1 MTNSSIH
8 KNDAMNKTVAAQSIL
23 FKELP
28 AHHLDAVLAIAVEK
42 AFEKGELIFSEGD
55 PGNGFFIVAEGQVKI
70 YKLSM
75 EGKEHILHI
84 FGPGEPFGEVP
95 VFSGDVFPASAEA
108 VKQCRVLFFPRER
121 FIALI
126 TDDPTLALNMLAVL
140 SKRLRQFTVQ
150 IENLSLKEVP
160 GRLAGY
166 LLLLS
171 EEQQNQ
177 SEVTLYISK
186 GHLASFLGTI
196 PETLSRILKKMSE
209 QALIRVNGRNIRLLD
224 LEGLELLAESGR
236 LDENG
241 I

>member
-1 MTNSSIH
+1 
-8 KNDAMNKTVAAQSIL
+8 MNKTIAAQSIL
-23 FKELP
+23 FKDLP
-28 AHHLDAVLAIAVEK
+28 AHHLDAVLKIAVK
-42 AFEKGELIFSEGD
+42 KTLEKGEHIFSEGD
-55 PGNGFFIVAEGQVKI
+55 PGSGFYIVVEGQIKI

-95 VFSGDVFPASAEA
+95 VFSGDDFPASAEA
-108 VKQCRVLFFPRER
+108 VKKSGVLFFPRDR
-121 FIALI
+121 FISLI
-126 TDDPTLALNMLAVL
+126 TEDPTLALNMLAVL

-177 SEVTLYISK
+177 SNVTLHISK

-196 PETLSRILKKMSE
+196 PETLSRILKKISE
-209 QALIRVNGRNIRLLD
+209 QRLIQVNGREIKILD
-224 LEGLELLAESGR
+224 VEGLEILAESGR

>member
-1 MTNSSIH
+1 MP
-8 KNDAMNKTVAAQSIL
+8 MNKTAASQSIL
-23 FKELP
+23 FRELP
-28 AHHLDAVLAIAVEK
+28 PHHLDAVLKIAVEK
-42 AFEKGELIFSEGD
+42 SLEKGEWIFSEGD
-55 PGNGFFIVAEGQVKI
+55 PGNGFYIVVEGQVKI

-108 VKQCRVLFFPRER
+108 VKKSRVLFFPRDR

-126 TDDPTLALNMLAVL
+126 TEDPTLALNMLAVL

-166 LLLLS
+166 LLLLA
-171 EEQQNQ
+171 EEQQNP
-177 SEVTLYISK
+177 SEITLHISK

-209 QALIRVNGRNIRLLD
+209 QALIQVNGRKIKILD
-224 LEGLELLAESGR
+224 LDGLEILAESGR

>member
-1 MTNSSIH
+1 
-8 KNDAMNKTVAAQSIL
+8 MNKTAASQSIL
-23 FKELP
+23 FRELP
-28 AHHLDAVLAIAVEK
+28 PHHLDAVLKIAVEK
-42 AFEKGELIFSEGD
+42 SLEKGEWIFSEGD
-55 PGNGFFIVAEGQVKI
+55 PGSGFYIVVEGQVKI

-95 VFSGDVFPASAEA
+95 VFSGDVFPASAES
-108 VKQCRVLFFPRER
+108 VKQSRVLFFPRDR

-126 TDDPTLALNMLAVL
+126 TEDPTLALNMLAVL

-166 LLLLS
+166 LLLLA

-177 SEVTLYISK
+177 SELTLNISK

-209 QALIRVNGRNIRLLD
+209 KDLIQVNGRKIEILD
-224 LEGLELLAESGR
+224 FEGLEMLAESGR

>member
-1 MTNSSIH
+1 
-8 KNDAMNKTVAAQSIL
+8 MNKTITSQSIL
-23 FKELP
+23 FNELP

-42 AFEKGELIFSEGD
+42 PLEKGELIFSEGD
-55 PGNGFFIVAEGQVKI
+55 PGNGFYIVIEGQVKI
-70 YKLSM
+70 YKLSL

-95 VFSGDVFPASAEA
+95 VFSGDVFPASAES
-108 VKQCRVLFFPRER
+108 VKPSRVLFFPRKR
-121 FIALI
+121 FIELI
-126 TDDPTLALNMLAVL
+126 SADPTLALNMLAVL

-166 LLLLS
+166 LILLS

-177 SEVTLYISK
+177 SEVILHISK

-196 PETLSRILKKMSE
+196 PETLSRILKKMNE
-209 QALIRVNGRNIRLLD
+209 QDLIRVNGKRIRIID
-224 LEGLELLAESGR
+224 YEGLKMLAESGR
-236 LDENG
+236 IDEDG

>member
-1 MTNSSIH
+1 
-8 KNDAMNKTVAAQSIL
+8 MNKTIAAQSIL
-23 FKELP
+23 FKDLP
-28 AHHLDAVLAIAVEK
+28 AHHLDAVLKIAVK
-42 AFEKGELIFSEGD
+42 KTLEKGEHIFSEGD
-55 PGNGFFIVAEGQVKI
+55 PGSGFYIVVEGQIKI

-108 VKQCRVLFFPRER
+108 VKRCRVLFFPRER

-126 TDDPTLALNMLAVL
+126 NEDPTLALNMLAVL

-171 EEQQNQ
+171 EEQQSQ
-177 SEVTLYISK
+177 SNVTLHISK

-209 QALIRVNGRNIRLLD
+209 QGLIQVNGREIKILD
-224 LEGLELLAESGR
+224 FEGLEILAESGR

>member
-1 MTNSSIH
+1 
-8 KNDAMNKTVAAQSIL
+8 MNKTAASQSIL

-28 AHHLDAVLAIAVEK
+28 AHHLDAVLKIAVEK
-42 AFEKGELIFSEGD
+42 PLEKGEHIFSEGD
-55 PGNGFFIVAEGQVKI
+55 PGSGFYIVVEGQIKI

-108 VKQCRVLFFPRER
+108 VQKSRVLFFPRDR
-121 FIALI
+121 FISLI
-126 TDDPTLALNMLAVL
+126 TEDPTLALNMLAVL

-166 LLLLS
+166 LLLLA
-171 EEQQNQ
+171 EEQQNTA
-177 SEVTLYISK
+177 EVTLHISK

-209 QALIRVNGRNIRLLD
+209 QGLIQVNGRKIEILD
-224 LEGLELLAESGR
+224 FEGLEILAESGR

>member
-1 MTNSSIH
+1 M
-8 KNDAMNKTVAAQSIL
+8 
-23 FKELP
+23 
-28 AHHLDAVLAIAVEK
+28 
-42 AFEKGELIFSEGD
+42 
-55 PGNGFFIVAEGQVKI
+55 
-70 YKLSM
+70 
-75 EGKEHILHI
+75 
-84 FGPGEPFGEVP
+84 P

-108 VKQCRVLFFPRER
+108 VKRCRVLFFPRER

-126 TDDPTLALNMLAVL
+126 NEDPTLALNMLAVL

-171 EEQQNQ
+171 EEQQSQ
-177 SEVTLYISK
+177 SNVTLHISK

-209 QALIRVNGRNIRLLD
+209 QGLIQVNGREIKILD
-224 LEGLELLAESGR
+224 FEGLEILAESGR

>member
-1 MTNSSIH
+1 MKKDVVSR
-8 KNDAMNKTVAAQSIL
+8 SIL

-28 AHHLDAVLAIAVEK
+28 GHHLEAVLAIAMEK
-42 AFEKGELIFSEGD
+42 PLEKNELIFSEGD
-55 PGNGFFIVAEGQVKI
+55 PGRGFYIVIDGQVKI
-70 YKLSM
+70 FKLSL
-75 EGKEHILHI
+75 EGKEQILHI

-95 VFSGDVFPASAEA
+95 VFSGEVFPASAEA
-108 VKQCRVLFFPRER
+108 VKPGRVLFFPRER
-121 FIALI
+121 FIQLI

-140 SKRLRQFTVQ
+140 ARRLRQFTVQ

-171 EEQQNQ
+171 AEQQNP
-177 SEVTLYISK
+177 SELTLHISK

-209 QALIRVNGRNIRLLD
+209 QNLIRVNGRNIRITD
-224 LEGLELLAESGR
+224 HEGLELLAASGR
-236 LDENG
+236 LEN

>member
-1 MTNSSIH
+1 
-8 KNDAMNKTVAAQSIL
+8 MNKTIAAQSIL
-23 FKELP
+23 FKDLP
-28 AHHLDAVLAIAVEK
+28 AHHLDAVLKIAVK
-42 AFEKGELIFSEGD
+42 KTLEKGEHIFSEGD
-55 PGNGFFIVAEGQVKI
+55 PGSGFYIVVEGQIKI

-108 VKQCRVLFFPRER
+108 VKKSGVLFFPRDR
-121 FIALI
+121 FISLI
-126 TDDPTLALNMLAVL
+126 NEDPTLALNMLAVL

-177 SEVTLYISK
+177 SEVTLHISK

-209 QALIRVNGRNIRLLD
+209 QGLIQVNGRKIKILD
-224 LEGLELLAESGR
+224 FEGLEILAESGR

>member
-1 MTNSSIH
+1 
-8 KNDAMNKTVAAQSIL
+8 MNKTIASQSIL
-23 FKELP
+23 FKDLP
-28 AHHLDAVLAIAVEK
+28 AHHLDNVLKIAVEK
-42 AFEKGELIFSEGD
+42 PLEKGEHIFSEGD
-55 PGNGFFIVAEGQVKI
+55 PGSGFYIVVEGQIKI

-108 VKQCRVLFFPRER
+108 VKKSRVLFFPRDR

-126 TDDPTLALNMLAVL
+126 TEDPTLALNMLAVL

-166 LLLLS
+166 LLLLA
-171 EEQQNQ
+171 EEQQNP
-177 SEVTLYISK
+177 SEITLHISK

-209 QALIRVNGRNIRLLD
+209 QALIQVNGRKIKILD
-224 LEGLELLAESGR
+224 LEGLEILAESGR